1 MCVQRDH
8 RHKPHAPVYP
18 SLHTYIL
25 HAGYEADAREYVLDE
40 VGPKDALKVASKAN
54 TSIGRGGGVKGR
66 RQQLHQHLQPGR
78 QQQQQKQRLYVHVST
93 AGRTRVI
100 VFSDVRR
107 GGEEEE
113 GAAARRRVETITA
126 LSGWAWSL
134 FQGLYANLEVRV
146 DLAGASLNLLDL
158 DPSGRRVVEL
168 LSFQVDGVRVA
179 KASGRDGAE
188 LAIHHVQVDD
198 MRPHAPCPVV
208 LQPADSGALGT
219 TGREKPRCPALP
231 CPAL

>member
-1 MCVQRDH
+1 M
-8 RHKPHAPVYP
+8 
-18 SLHTYIL
+18 
-25 HAGYEADAREYVLDE
+25 LDE
-40 VGPKDALKVASKAN
+40 VGPKDALKVGSKAN
-54 TSIGRGGGVKGR
+54 ASSGVKGR
-66 RQQLHQHLQPGR
+66 RQQLQQQLQPGR
-78 QQQQQKQRLYVHVST
+78 QQQQKQRLYVHVST

-107 GGEEEE
+107 GGEEE
-113 GAAARRRVETITA
+113 GAAARRRRLETITA

-134 FQGLYANLEVRV
+134 FEGLYANMEVRV

-179 KASGRDGAE
+179 KPSGRDGAE

-208 LQPADSGALGT
+208 LQPADSGA
-219 TGREKPRCPALP
+219 
-231 CPAL
+231 